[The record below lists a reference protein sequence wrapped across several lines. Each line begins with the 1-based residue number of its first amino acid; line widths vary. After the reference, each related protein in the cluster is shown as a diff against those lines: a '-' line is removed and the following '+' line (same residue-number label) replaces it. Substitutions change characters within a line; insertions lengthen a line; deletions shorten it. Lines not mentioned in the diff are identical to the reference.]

1 MKNILKNRIVLGLVC
16 IIVALAICF
25 GLTPMFNDALTST
38 VEIVRV
44 NAEIKEG
51 DQITAKMVTSAE
63 VGGYN
68 LPSNVVY
75 RTEDVVGRYANTD
88 LYKGDYILASK
99 LSETPQLKN
108 EYLTGLDGTNRAMS
122 ITIKSFA
129 AGLSGKLERGDIVSL
144 IASDV
149 GDLRETLIPA
159 ELQYVEI
166 IATTLSDGTDSDL
179 QEEEDDMGLAST
191 ITVLVAPEQARLL
204 VELEQEGSIHA
215 ALVYR
220 GDRENAEKFLEEQ
233 ARVLEEL
240 YAEEVEEME
249 GEESAEGGD
258 AADNEDSIG
267 EDGTESS
274 PGNGEKGQ
282 SGAGFEKSGQPEG
295 AAGDKADGSGG
306 QG

>member
-1 MKNILKNRIVLGLVC
+1 MKMKNIFKNRIVVGLIC
-16 IIVALAICF
+16 IIASLVICF

-38 VEIVRV
+38 AEIVRV
-44 NAEIKEG
+44 NAEIRQG
-51 DQITAKMVTSAE
+51 DQITAKMVTTVE

-68 LPSNVVY
+68 LPANVVY
-75 RTEDVVGRYANTD
+75 RMEDVVGRYANTD

-149 GDLRETLIPA
+149 GELRETLIPA

-166 IATTLSDGTDSDL
+166 IATTLSDGTDSDM
-179 QEEEDDMGLAST
+179 QEDEEEEGLAST
-191 ITVLVAPEQARLL
+191 ITVLVTPEQARLL
-204 VELEQEGSIHA
+204 AELERDGSIHA

-220 GDRENAEKFLEEQ
+220 GAGEHAERFLEEQ
-233 ARVLEEL
+233 KRVLEEL
-240 YAEEVEEME
+240 LAEEEE
-249 GEESAEGGD
+249 D
-258 AADNEDSIG
+258 ITG
-267 EDGTESS
+267 EDREEEKQD
-274 PGNGEKGQ
+274 GE
-282 SGAGFEKSGQPEG
+282 
-295 AAGDKADGSGG
+295 
-306 QG
+306 